1 MSIEREEGGR
11 GEREKGGEGK
21 RGGEKNGKNG
31 KTGKTGTTGKN
42 RPLTKLFKYKMKI
55 MYGKFS

>member
-11 GEREKGGEGK
+11 GEREKGKKGK

-31 KTGKTGTTGKN
+31 KTGTYGKN

-55 MYGKFS
+55 IYGKFS

>member
-11 GEREKGGEGK
+11 GEREKGKKGK

-31 KTGKTGTTGKN
+31 IYGTYGKN

-55 MYGKFS
+55 IYGKFS

>member
-11 GEREKGGEGK
+11 GEKEKGKKGK
-21 RGGEKNGKNG
+21 RGGEKNGIY
-31 KTGKTGTTGKN
+31 GTYGKN

-55 MYGKFS
+55 IYGKFS

>member
-11 GEREKGGEGK
+11 GEKEKGKKGK

-31 KTGKTGTTGKN
+31 IYGTYGKN
-42 RPLTKLFKYKMKI
+42 KPLTKLFKYKMKI
-55 MYGKFS
+55 IYGKFS